1 MCAKVVLCAAAGVL
15 ILAAQAPKQAHKGD
29 AGKGKAVFADQCAV
43 CHALDASKKL
53 GPGMKGLFKKA
64 RLQNGQPLNDT
75 SVRALVDA
83 GGNGMP
89 PYKDLL
95 TAAQKNDLL
104 AYLKTL

>member
-1 MCAKVVLCAAAGVL
+1 MCAAAGIL
-15 ILAAQAPKQAHKGD
+15 TLAAQLPRQAPAGD

-53 GPGMKGLFKKA
+53 GPGMKGLFKKTK
-64 RLQNGQPLNDT
+64 LQNGKPPSEA
-75 SVRALVDA
+75 SVRALIDS

>member
-1 MCAKVVLCAAAGVL
+1 MVAKVALCAAAGMW
-15 ILAAQAPKQAHKGD
+15 ILAAQAPKPASAGD
-29 AGKGKAVFADQCAV
+29 PGKGKTVFADQCAV

-64 RLQNGQPLNDT
+64 KLQNGKPISET
-75 SVRALVDA
+75 AVRAVIDA

>member
-43 CHALDASKKL
+43 CRPGRVKKL